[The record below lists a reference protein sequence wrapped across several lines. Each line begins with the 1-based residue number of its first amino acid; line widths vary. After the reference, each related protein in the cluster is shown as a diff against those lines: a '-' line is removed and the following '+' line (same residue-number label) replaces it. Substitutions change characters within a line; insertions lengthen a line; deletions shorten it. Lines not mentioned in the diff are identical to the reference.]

1 MHGGPAG
8 GVGARL
14 YATAH
19 GLYEVFLG
27 GVRVG
32 DLELTPGFTQY
43 DQRLQVQAYDVTGLL
58 SSGHARR
65 DHACCSATAGGAAR
79 WGRCGRFDQWGSR
92 TAFLGQL
99 RVVVRGRRHAT

>member
-1 MHGGPAG
+1 MPVAAG
-8 GVGARL
+8 RPVSRARL

-43 DQRLQVQAYDVTGLL
+43 DTRLQVQAYDVTGLL
-58 SSGHARR
+58 IAGACTRR
-65 DHACCSATAGGAAR
+65 SPCC
-79 WGRCGRFDQWGSR
+79 
-92 TAFLGQL
+92 
-99 RVVVRGRRHAT
+99 